1 MNSLLTRLLIC
12 LFLPGGSFAARAFA
26 IEAPAVHL
34 LPSAQVTG
42 EGIYLSQI
50 AVSNLAVAL
59 PQIRLSDAPPFGQ
72 AVILSRTELIKVMQK
87 AAPDFVFTNWTGAE
101 RIRITRLSR
110 TLKETE
116 LKDELTV
123 LLQREHVRNKGDLEL
138 HFSRPWA
145 PVAVPDEPLTFKI
158 LEMPNGGVTANFIVR
173 FEITTTRENVG
184 AWQAT
189 LAAKIWRETWVA
201 RSPLKTD
208 QLFSQADVVQERR
221 DLLTLRDTPL
231 SITQPENTIEI
242 AENIGAGGPIYARS
256 VRIRPVVHRGQLVE
270 AQLQDGTML
279 ISLKVEVLENGAPG
293 QVVRVR
299 NPQSRREFRG
309 KVQNEQTIL
318 IPL

>member
-1 MNSLLTRLLIC
+1 M
-12 LFLPGGSFAARAFA
+12 
-26 IEAPAVHL
+26 
-34 LPSAQVTG
+34 
-42 EGIYLSQI
+42 SQI

-59 PQIRLSDAPPFGQ
+59 PQIRLSDAPAFGQ
-72 AVILSRTELIKVMQK
+72 AVVLSRTELIKVMQK

-158 LEMPNGGVTANFIVR
+158 LEMPNSDVSANFIVR
-173 FEITTTRENVG
+173 FEISTAREKVG
-184 AWQAT
+184 AWQAALT
-189 LAAKIWRETWVA
+189 AKIWRETWVA
-201 RSPLKTD
+201 RSALKTD

-242 AENIGAGGPIYARS
+242 AENIAAGGPIYARS

-293 QVVRVR
+293 QMVRVR